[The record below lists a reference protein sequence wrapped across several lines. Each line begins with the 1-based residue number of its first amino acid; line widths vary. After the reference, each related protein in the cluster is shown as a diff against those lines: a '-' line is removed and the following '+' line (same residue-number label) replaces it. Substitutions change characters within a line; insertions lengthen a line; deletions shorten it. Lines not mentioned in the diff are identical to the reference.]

1 MIFENKSLPEV
12 AFSKPPINIIKLVF
26 PEPLSPT
33 IEMVS
38 FFFVVKSILFKT
50 FIVSLLVW
58 YLRLIFFNLRRVLMN
73 KSFII
78 KIIVFCLVAIK
89 VSAIEKIVL
98 FGDSLMAGYGLNN
111 EHHLSVVLQEKL
123 ISEGYKI
130 EVVNGSVSGSTS
142 SGGVNRVEWTLSESN
157 IDLVILGLGANDM
170 LRGIQPKE
178 TKNNLE
184 KIIKTA
190 QDKNIKVILAG
201 MIAPTSYGIE
211 YKSNFDQI
219 YPDLS
224 KQYNL
229 PLIPFLLEGVA
240 LKPNLNLSDG
250 MHPNEKGTIII
261 SKTLQEMILKNI
273 LLN

>member
-1 MIFENKSLPEV
+1 
-12 AFSKPPINIIKLVF
+12 
-26 PEPLSPT
+26 
-33 IEMVS
+33 
-38 FFFVVKSILFKT
+38 
-50 FIVSLLVW
+50 
-58 YLRLIFFNLRRVLMN
+58 MN

-78 KIIVFCLVAIK
+78 KIIVFCLVTIK
-89 VSAIEKIVL
+89 VSALETIIL

-111 EHHLSVVLQEKL
+111 EHHLSTVLQEKL

-130 EVVNGSVSGSTS
+130 KVVNGSVSGSTS

-157 IDLVILGLGANDM
+157 ISLVILGLGANDM

-184 KIIKTA
+184 KIIKA
-190 QDKNIKVILAG
+190 AHAKNIKVILAG
-201 MIAPTSYGIE
+201 MIAPTSYGLE
-211 YKSNFDQI
+211 YKNNFDQI
-219 YPDLS
+219 YLNLS

-240 LKPNLNLSDG
+240 LKPKLNLSDG

-261 SKTLQEMILKNI
+261 SKTLQEIILKNK
-273 LLN
+273 LSN

>member
-1 MIFENKSLPEV
+1 
-12 AFSKPPINIIKLVF
+12 
-26 PEPLSPT
+26 
-33 IEMVS
+33 
-38 FFFVVKSILFKT
+38 
-50 FIVSLLVW
+50 
-58 YLRLIFFNLRRVLMN
+58 
-73 KSFII
+73 
-78 KIIVFCLVAIK
+78 
-89 VSAIEKIVL
+89 
-98 FGDSLMAGYGLNN
+98 MAGYGLNN
-111 EHHLSVVLQEKL
+111 EHHLSTVLQEKL
-123 ISEGYKI
+123 ISKGYKI

-157 IDLVILGLGANDM
+157 INLVILSLGANDM
-170 LRGIQPKE
+170 LRGIQPRE

-201 MIAPTSYGIE
+201 MIAPTSYGFE

-240 LKPNLNLSDG
+240 LKPDLNLSDG
-250 MHPNEKGTIII
+250 MHPNEKGTTII

>member
-1 MIFENKSLPEV
+1 
-12 AFSKPPINIIKLVF
+12 
-26 PEPLSPT
+26 
-33 IEMVS
+33 
-38 FFFVVKSILFKT
+38 
-50 FIVSLLVW
+50 
-58 YLRLIFFNLRRVLMN
+58 
-73 KSFII
+73 
-78 KIIVFCLVAIK
+78 
-89 VSAIEKIVL
+89 
-98 FGDSLMAGYGLNN
+98 MAGYGLNN
-111 EHHLSVVLQEKL
+111 KHHLSVVLQEKL

-142 SGGVNRVEWTLSESN
+142 SGGVNRVEWTLSEPN

-184 KIIKTA
+184 KIIKIA

-201 MIAPTSYGIE
+201 MVAPTSYGLE
-211 YKSNFDQI
+211 YKNSFDQI

-229 PLIPFLLEGVA
+229 QLIPFLLEGVA
-240 LKPNLNLSDG
+240 LKPDLNLSDG

-261 SKTLQEMILKNI
+261 SKILQEIILKNI
-273 LLN
+273 FSP

>member
-1 MIFENKSLPEV
+1 
-12 AFSKPPINIIKLVF
+12 
-26 PEPLSPT
+26 
-33 IEMVS
+33 
-38 FFFVVKSILFKT
+38 
-50 FIVSLLVW
+50 
-58 YLRLIFFNLRRVLMN
+58 
-73 KSFII
+73 
-78 KIIVFCLVAIK
+78 
-89 VSAIEKIVL
+89 
-98 FGDSLMAGYGLNN
+98 MAGYGLDN

-123 ISEGYKI
+123 ISEGYNIK
-130 EVVNGSVSGSTS
+130 VVNGSVSGSTS

-157 IDLVILGLGANDM
+157 INLVILGLGANDM
-170 LRGIQPKE
+170 LRGIQPNE

-184 KIIKTA
+184 EIIKTA
-190 QDKNIKVILAG
+190 QDKKIKVILAG
-201 MIAPTSYGIE
+201 MIAPTSYGFE

-240 LKPNLNLSDG
+240 LKSELNLSDG

>member
-1 MIFENKSLPEV
+1 
-12 AFSKPPINIIKLVF
+12 
-26 PEPLSPT
+26 
-33 IEMVS
+33 
-38 FFFVVKSILFKT
+38 
-50 FIVSLLVW
+50 
-58 YLRLIFFNLRRVLMN
+58 MN

-78 KIIVFCLVAIK
+78 KIIIFCLVAIK

-142 SGGVNRVEWTLSESN
+142 SGGVNRVEWTLSEPN

-190 QDKNIKVILAG
+190 RNKNIKVILAG
-201 MIAPTSYGIE
+201 MIAPTSYGFE
-211 YKSNFDQI
+211 YKSNFDKI
-219 YPDLS
+219 YSDLS

-240 LKPNLNLSDG
+240 LKPDLNLSDG

-261 SKTLQEMILKNI
+261 SKTLQEKILKDIPSN
-273 LLN
+273 